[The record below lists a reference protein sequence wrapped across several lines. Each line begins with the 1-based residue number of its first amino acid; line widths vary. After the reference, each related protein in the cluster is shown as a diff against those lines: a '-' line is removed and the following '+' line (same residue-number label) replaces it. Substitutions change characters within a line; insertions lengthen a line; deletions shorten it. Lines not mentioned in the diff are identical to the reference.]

1 MSYFDQ
7 LYSSVYLLI
16 KLNKPKSARRFA
28 RNYVLVLKTGLILCI
43 LLFFMNF
50 SQQMHL
56 EFLSHKNA
64 QIIFLLIFI
73 VNIFNNWMY
82 YNGKR
87 HSIII
92 SKSINR
98 LRTKSLIYLVFIQLL
113 VYMLV
118 IILSNARKTPNL
130 K

>member
-73 VNIFNNWMY
+73 VNIFNNWIY

-118 IILSNARKTPNL
+118 IILSNAGI
-130 K
+130 

>member
-16 KLNKPKSARRFA
+16 KSNKPKSARRFA

-118 IILSNARKTPNL
+118 IILSNAGI
-130 K
+130 

>member
-16 KLNKPKSARRFA
+16 KLKKPKSARRFA
-28 RNYVLVLKTGLILCI
+28 RNYVLILKTGLILCI

-56 EFLSHKNA
+56 EFLSHKNLWT
-64 QIIFLLIFI
+64 IFILIFI

-118 IILSNARKTPNL
+118 IILRKAAI
-130 K
+130 

>member
-28 RNYVLVLKTGLILCI
+28 RNYVLILKTGLILCI

-64 QIIFLLIFI
+64 LTIFLLIFI

-113 VYMLV
+113 VYVLV
-118 IILSNARKTPNL
+118 IILSNAAI
-130 K
+130 

>member
-1 MSYFDQ
+1 MRYFDQ
-7 LYSSVYLLI
+7 LYSSVYLFI

-28 RNYVLVLKTGLILCI
+28 RNYILVLKSGLILCI
-43 LLFFMNF
+43 LLFFINF

-56 EFLSHKNA
+56 EFLSLKNA
-64 QIIFLLIFI
+64 RTIFLLIFI

-92 SKSINR
+92 SKSTNR
-98 LRTKSLIYLVFIQLL
+98 LRTKSLIYLVLIQLL
-113 VYMLV
+113 VYALV
-118 IILSNARKTPNL
+118 IILSNAAI
-130 K
+130 

>member
-28 RNYVLVLKTGLILCI
+28 RNYVLILKTGLILCI

-64 QIIFLLIFI
+64 LTIFLLIFI

-87 HSIII
+87 HSVII

-118 IILSNARKTPNL
+118 IILSNAAI
-130 K
+130 

>member
-7 LYSSVYLLI
+7 LNSSVYLLI

-28 RNYVLVLKTGLILCI
+28 RNYVLILKTGLILCI

-64 QIIFLLIFI
+64 LTIFLLIFI
-73 VNIFNNWMY
+73 VSIFNNWMY

-87 HSIII
+87 HSVII

-118 IILSNARKTPNL
+118 IILSNAAI
-130 K
+130 

>member
-28 RNYVLVLKTGLILCI
+28 RNYVLVLKTGLIFCI

-87 HSIII
+87 HSVII

-98 LRTKSLIYLVFIQLL
+98 LRTKSLIYLVIIQLL
-113 VYMLV
+113 VYVLV
-118 IILSNARKTPNL
+118 IIMSNAAI
-130 K
+130 

>member
-50 SQQMHL
+50 SKQMHL

-92 SKSINR
+92 SINKSFKNQIFN
-98 LRTKSLIYLVFIQLL
+98 LFGFHSTFS
-113 VYMLV
+113 VYACNY
-118 IILSNARKTPNL
+118 IE
-130 K
+130 

>member
-1 MSYFDQ
+1 MYTIIF
-7 LYSSVYLLI
+7 YE
-16 KLNKPKSARRFA
+16 
-28 RNYVLVLKTGLILCI
+28 
-43 LLFFMNF
+43 F

-64 QIIFLLIFI
+64 KIIFLLIFI

-113 VYMLV
+113 VYVPV
-118 IILSNARKTPNL
+118 IILSNAAI
-130 K
+130 

>member
-56 EFLSHKNA
+56 EFLSHNNA

-113 VYMLV
+113 VYVLV
-118 IILSNARKTPNL
+118 IILSNAAI
-130 K
+130 

>member
-64 QIIFLLIFI
+64 KIIFLLIFI

-87 HSIII
+87 HSVII

-118 IILSNARKTPNL
+118 IILSNAAI
-130 K
+130 

>member
-98 LRTKSLIYLVFIQLL
+98 LRTKSLIYLLFIQLL

-118 IILSNARKTPNL
+118 IILSNAGI
-130 K
+130 

>member
-28 RNYVLVLKTGLILCI
+28 RNYVLILKTGLILCI

-56 EFLSHKNA
+56 EFLNHKNA

-118 IILSNARKTPNL
+118 IILSNAGI
-130 K
+130 

>member
-64 QIIFLLIFI
+64 WTIFILIFI

-118 IILSNARKTPNL
+118 IILSNAGI
-130 K
+130 

>member
-56 EFLSHKNA
+56 EFISHKNA
-64 QIIFLLIFI
+64 QIIFLLVFI

-87 HSIII
+87 HTIII

-118 IILSNARKTPNL
+118 IILSNAGI
-130 K
+130 

>member
-118 IILSNARKTPNL
+118 IIMSNAAI
-130 K
+130 

>member
-98 LRTKSLIYLVFIQLL
+98 LRAKSLIYLVFIQLL

-118 IILSNARKTPNL
+118 IILSNAGI
-130 K
+130 

>member
-28 RNYVLVLKTGLILCI
+28 RNYVLILKTGLILCI

-64 QIIFLLIFI
+64 LTIFLLIFI

-92 SKSINR
+92 SKSINC

-113 VYMLV
+113 VYVLV
-118 IILSNARKTPNL
+118 IILSNAAI
-130 K
+130 

>member
-118 IILSNARKTPNL
+118 IILRKAAI
-130 K
+130 

>member
-113 VYMLV
+113 VYVLV
-118 IILSNARKTPNL
+118 IILSNATI
-130 K
+130 

>member
-1 MSYFDQ
+1 MRYFDQ
-7 LYSSVYLLI
+7 LYCSVYLFV
-16 KLNKPKSARRFA
+16 KSNKPKFARRFA
-28 RNYVLVLKTGLILCI
+28 RNYILVLKTGLILCI

-56 EFLSHKNA
+56 EFLSLKNA
-64 QIIFLLIFI
+64 LTIFILIFI

-87 HSIII
+87 HTIII

-98 LRTKSLIYLVFIQLL
+98 LRTKSLIYLVLIQLL
-113 VYMLV
+113 VYVLV
-118 IILSNARKTPNL
+118 IIMSNAAI
-130 K
+130 

>member
-56 EFLSHKNA
+56 EFISHKNA
-64 QIIFLLIFI
+64 QIIFLLVFI

-87 HSIII
+87 HSVII

-118 IILSNARKTPNL
+118 IILSNAAI
-130 K
+130 

>member
-16 KLNKPKSARRFA
+16 KLNKLKSARRFA
-28 RNYVLVLKTGLILCI
+28 RNYVLILKTGLILCI

-64 QIIFLLIFI
+64 LTIFLLIFI

-118 IILSNARKTPNL
+118 IILSNAGI
-130 K
+130 

>member
-56 EFLSHKNA
+56 VFLSHKNA

-118 IILSNARKTPNL
+118 IILSNAGI
-130 K
+130 

>member
-1 MSYFDQ
+1 MTYFDQ

-28 RNYVLVLKTGLILCI
+28 RNYVLILKTGLILCI

-56 EFLSHKNA
+56 EFLNHKNA

-87 HSIII
+87 HSVII

-118 IILSNARKTPNL
+118 IILSNAAI
-130 K
+130 

>member
-64 QIIFLLIFI
+64 KIIFLLIFI

-113 VYMLV
+113 VYVLV
-118 IILSNARKTPNL
+118 IILSNAAI
-130 K
+130 

>member
-1 MSYFDQ
+1 MNDEQVDKIIKELRDIRGIMSKAYQ
-7 LYSSVYLLI
+7 LFWVASLL
-16 KLNKPKSARRFA
+16 L
-28 RNYVLVLKTGLILCI
+28 
-43 LLFFMNF
+43 
-50 SQQMHL
+50 
-56 EFLSHKNA
+56 
-64 QIIFLLIFI
+64 LLIFI

-118 IILSNARKTPNL
+118 IILSNAGI
-130 K
+130 

>member
-56 EFLSHKNA
+56 EFLSHNNA

-92 SKSINR
+92 SKSINC

-118 IILSNARKTPNL
+118 IILSNATI
-130 K
+130 

>member
-1 MSYFDQ
+1 MRYFDQ
-7 LYSSVYLLI
+7 LYCSVYLFI
-16 KLNKPKSARRFA
+16 KSNKPKFARRFA
-28 RNYVLVLKTGLILCI
+28 RNYILYLKTGLILCI

-56 EFLSHKNA
+56 EFLSLKNA
-64 QIIFLLIFI
+64 LTIFILIFI

-87 HSIII
+87 HTIII

-98 LRTKSLIYLVFIQLL
+98 LRTKSLIYLVLIQLL
-113 VYMLV
+113 VYVLV
-118 IILSNARKTPNL
+118 IIMSNAAI
-130 K
+130 

>member
-113 VYMLV
+113 VYVLV
-118 IILSNARKTPNL
+118 IILSNAAI
-130 K
+130 

>member
-1 MSYFDQ
+1 MTYFDQ

-28 RNYVLVLKTGLILCI
+28 RNYVLFLKTGLILCI

-118 IILSNARKTPNL
+118 IILSNAAI
-130 K
+130 

>member
-28 RNYVLVLKTGLILCI
+28 RNYVLILKTGLILCL

-64 QIIFLLIFI
+64 LTIFLLIFI

-118 IILSNARKTPNL
+118 IILSNAGI
-130 K
+130 